1 VGRKIVAA
9 SLLAAAVAACAPP
22 AVTPMSEAHRKTI
35 VALSAEVTGAKHSN
49 TSDLGARGS
58 GEGATK
64 GSAQAAAAAMQ
75 GGGSLL
81 GILIVTPLAA
91 AAGAAAG
98 AASAKSEAE
107 VDAARAGLRIAI
119 QKIDFTV
126 LLRDE
131 LGRTR
136 GAGGLVTVVNGS
148 ANAGAVVSNVAMTSP
163 AIEPSH
169 RLSVDYQMGMVITGA
184 VVPDVQASVIVKTQV
199 MTNDRRSVLH
209 SGTWMYCGPK
219 RNFIDAAVDNGA
231 PLRADFRHA
240 AVVVAEAITFDTFA
254 SANPRHLRPPRGC
267 MDLADLPSGL
277 GRLPQDPP
285 AAAPPPDPA
294 ATR

>member
-1 VGRKIVAA
+1 MRATVIAA
-9 SLLAAAVAACAPP
+9 SLLAATTAACAPP
-22 AVTPMSEAHRKTI
+22 AVAPMSQDKRKTI
-35 VALSAEVTGAKHSN
+35 VALSPEVAGAKHSN

-64 GSAQAAAAAMQ
+64 GSAQAAAAVLQ
-75 GGGSLL
+75 SGGSLL
-81 GILIVTPLAA
+81 GVLIVTPLAA
-91 AAGAAAG
+91 AAGAATG

-119 QKIDFTV
+119 QETDFTA

-131 LGRTR
+131 LGRTK
-136 GAGGLVTVVNGS
+136 GAGGRVTIVNRS
-148 ANAGAVVSNVAMTSP
+148 TATGAVVTNVAMTSP
-163 AIEPSH
+163 AAEPSH
-169 RLSVDYQMGMVITGA
+169 LLNVDYQMGMVVTGM

-199 MTNDRRSVLH
+199 MTNDRRTVLH

-219 RNFIDAAVDNGA
+219 RTFIDASANNGT
-231 PLRADFRHA
+231 PLRADFRQA
-240 AVVVAEAITFDTFA
+240 ATVVAEAITYDTFA
-254 SANPRHLRPPRGC
+254 AENPRHLRPPRGC